1 MVNSFHGDDTRGCL
15 WEVGRVKYYFSIGW
29 GLLRHSTNREK
40 GDSPRGFFFEV
51 ANSSC
56 DFLNLILTLN
66 PVYFQQDVN
75 LRVIYKKPVFF
86 CFITQ
91 SSPRFLKLSHKDDVG
106 QRFSESCSCQM
117 WNVLPDYISE
127 LFSLTSTNHIVE

>member
-1 MVNSFHGDDTRGCL
+1 M
-15 WEVGRVKYYFSIGW
+15 
-29 GLLRHSTNREK
+29 
-40 GDSPRGFFFEV
+40 

-66 PVYFQQDVN
+66 PVYFQQHVN
-75 LRVIYKKPVFF
+75 LRMIYKKPMFF

-91 SSPRFLKLSHKDDVG
+91 LSPRFLKLSHRNDVG

-127 LFSLTSTNHIVE
+127 LFSLTSTKHMVE